1 MGMGG
6 NGNKDVG
13 KMGMGMRY
21 WSGNGNGN
29 GNDSTGMIWNEM
41 RTTKSYSRTALP
53 VHHKARETELVV

>member
-1 MGMGG
+1 MGG

-13 KMGMGMRY
+13 KMGMGY
-21 WSGNGNGN
+21 WTGNGN
-29 GNDSTGMIWNEM
+29 GNDSTGIGGNGM